1 MERPGS
7 VRDEIPNLR
16 QFAPICQ
23 DLACC
28 FDAISIS
35 EYESSTAMAVDG
47 GCIFGPNVEA
57 IQEADVSKCPGAPQ
71 KLITD
76 GYSQGRERDN
86 KFNIALQNV
95 KHKTQDGLQENHME
109 S

>member
-1 MERPGS
+1 
-7 VRDEIPNLR
+7 
-16 QFAPICQ
+16 
-23 DLACC
+23 
-28 FDAISIS
+28 
-35 EYESSTAMAVDG
+35 MAVDG

-109 S
+109 SWDYEMRCICFTTFVHGVDG

>member
-1 MERPGS
+1 
-7 VRDEIPNLR
+7 
-16 QFAPICQ
+16 
-23 DLACC
+23 
-28 FDAISIS
+28 
-35 EYESSTAMAVDG
+35 MAVDG

-95 KHKTQDGLQENHME
+95 KHKTQDGLQVEIMKCAAYVSLLLFME
-109 S
+109 WMDSI